1 MTTDTNGF
9 PSDMFM
15 SDAPE
20 QAWSSLKEQTA
31 AAMMKRIDLS
41 YYVLLQE
48 STKGT
53 VGANER
59 AALRLGMDSDEMK
72 RGPQTVSDNA
82 KIFRLFRAT
91 TDNGGLGMS
100 RDELQTHSFR
110 RLRVFAQ
117 NKDWAKGNMERIP
130 ELLSQRELGEEKLRE
145 LINKER
151 GVTARTGASDNTRL
165 AFVLTLQDGM
175 FVEEILEA
183 AKRRRAAAG
192 EVLPETGADGKKL
205 SEDFIR
211 GLLLRDILGDWL
223 HNDSGLVDDDGGMV
237 TNVDFMPGGR
247 FADQEEQSEEAEG
260 ADSHSNAAD

>member
-9 PSDMFM
+9 PSDMFF
-15 SDAPE
+15 SDEPQ

-117 NKDWAKGNMERIP
+117 NKDWARGNMERIP
-130 ELLSQRELGEEKLRE
+130 ELLAQRELGEEKLRE

-183 AKRRRAAAG
+183 AKRRRVVG
-192 EVLPETGADGKKL
+192 EDPLPETGADGKKL
-205 SEDFIR
+205 SEDFLR

-223 HNDSGLVDDDGGMV
+223 LNDSGMVDDDGVMV
-237 TNVDFMPGGR
+237 TNADFMTGGR
-247 FADQEEQSEEAEG
+247 FAADEEETPEATDDG
-260 ADSHSNAAD
+260 SHVNAAD